1 MKILNRALGLAL
13 GLSIFTTSVYAEP
26 LDFGVFGGI
35 TEGRKL
41 PKTTE
46 QLLSTNKNT
55 KNDLKSTYKEMIFLT
70 GQPKEYTGNITVSS
84 KATNLTDK
92 GTYKVSYKVEN
103 GDTTPQGM
111 TIARNMEYNV
121 NYRKEEN
128 QTIKDYEVSKWT
140 ETITVDGKTYTI
152 DNKASKSSI
161 SIIEDKTPGVNYYKG
176 DVSHRAVYTSG
187 EEKITQDISG
197 VIYGYNSAWSSTET
211 QRLNCTISTK
221 DWQMEYQIRPS
232 VSVNKTLEYSK
243 NEPTA
248 ISFEGNYKEVMQNK
262 SGLNYNIYVL
272 PPQFTYTTP
281 TTGNVSIPSFNTF
294 EQLVAPDVSYLK
306 GHFAEE
312 DIKKMFSMQVLTGDP
327 KFYKPNEAIT
337 RGQFTQMLV
346 KAIKLPIED
355 NSKANN
361 KKAPVEIVFSD
372 VLPEREE
379 YPYIMAAYKA
389 GLAVGET
396 NGVFAIDEPIERQEA
411 IVILL
416 RALGLEHLGLDPT
429 PITPFVDDSYIAN
442 WAKREVYAA
451 NRIGI
456 ISGDADGKFNPK
468 SFISKA
474 EAAAIVNRLI
484 NYMRYDM
491 QVDYTENI
499 VNFAD

>member
-1 MKILNRALGLAL
+1 MKILNRTIAFVMGF
-13 GLSIFTTSVYAEP
+13 SIFTSNVYADP

-46 QLLSTNKNT
+46 QLLNTNKNT
-55 KNDLKSTYKEMIFLT
+55 KNELKSTYKETIFLT
-70 GQPKEYTGNITVSS
+70 GQPKEYNGNLTVSS
-84 KATNLTDK
+84 KANTTADK
-92 GTYKVSYKVEN
+92 GTYKVTYKVEN
-103 GDTTPQGM
+103 GDTTPEGM
-111 TIARNMEYNV
+111 TIDRNMEYTV
-121 NYRKEEN
+121 NYRNEDN
-128 QTIKDYEVSKWT
+128 QTIKDYEISKWT
-140 ETITVDGKTYTI
+140 EEITVDGKTYTI
-152 DNKASKSSI
+152 DSNQSKSSI
-161 SIIEDKTPGVNYYKG
+161 SIIEDKTPGVTYYKG

-187 EEKITQDISG
+187 EDKIIQDISG
-197 VIYGYNSAWSSTET
+197 VIYGYSSAWSSTET
-211 QRLNCTISTK
+211 QRLNCTIQTK
-221 DWQMEYQIRPS
+221 DWQMEYQVRPS

-262 SGLNYNIYVL
+262 SGLSYNIYVL
-272 PPQFTYTTP
+272 PTQFTYTTS

-294 EQLVAPDVSYLK
+294 EQLVAPDLSYLK

-312 DIKKMFSMQVLTGDP
+312 DIKKMFSMQILTGDP
-327 KFYKPNEAIT
+327 KFYNPSQAIT
-337 RGQFTQMLV
+337 RGQFTEMLV
-346 KAIKLPIED
+346 KAIKLPIEE
-355 NSKANN
+355 NTKSNN
-361 KKAPVEIVFSD
+361 KKNPVEIVFSD

-379 YPYIMAAYKA
+379 YPYITAAYKSGLVA
-389 GLAVGET
+389 GNTDGS
-396 NGVFAIDEPIERQEA
+396 FSIDEPIQRQEA

-429 PITPFVDDSYIAN
+429 PITPFVDDSYIDS

-451 NRIGI
+451 NRINI

-468 SFISKA
+468 LFISKA
-474 EAAAIVNRLI
+474 EAAAIINRLI

-499 VNFAD
+499 VNFPD

>member
-1 MKILNRALGLAL
+1 MKILNRAVAFIM
-13 GLSIFTTSVYAEP
+13 GLSIFTTSVYANP
-26 LDFGVFGGI
+26 LDFGIFGGI

-46 QLLSTNKNT
+46 QLLNTNKNT
-55 KNDLKSTYKEMIFLT
+55 KNDLKSTYKEIIFLL
-70 GQPKEYTGNITVSS
+70 GQPKEYNGNITVSS
-84 KATNLTDK
+84 KATELSDK
-92 GTYKVSYKVEN
+92 GSYKVSYKVQN
-103 GDTTPQGM
+103 GDTTPEGM
-111 TIARNMEYNV
+111 TIARTMDYNV
-121 NYRKEEN
+121 NYRQEEN
-128 QTIKDYEVSKWT
+128 QTIKDYEVSNWT

-152 DNKASKSSI
+152 DNKESKSSI
-161 SIIEDKTPGVNYYKG
+161 SIIEDKTPGVTYYKG
-176 DVSHRAVYTSG
+176 DISHRAVYTSG
-187 EEKITQDISG
+187 EEKVVQDISG

-211 QRLNCTISTK
+211 QRLNCTVSTK
-221 DWQMEYQIRPS
+221 NWQMEYQLRPS

-262 SGLNYNIYVL
+262 SGLSYNIYVL

-281 TTGNVSIPSFNTF
+281 TSGNVSVPSFNTF
-294 EQLVAPDVSYLK
+294 EQLVAPDISYLK

-312 DIKKMFSMQVLTGDP
+312 DIKKMFAMQVLTGEP
-327 KFYKPNEAIT
+327 KFYEPNEAIT

-346 KAIKLPIED
+346 KAIKLPID
-355 NSKANN
+355 NNTKSN
-361 KKAPVEIVFSD
+361 KKASVDVVFSD
-372 VLPEREE
+372 VLPERQK
-379 YPYIMAAYKA
+379 YPYIMAAYKS
-389 GLAVGET
+389 GLVVGKD
-396 NGVFAIDEPIERQEA
+396 NNNFAIDEPIERQEA

-429 PITPFVDDSYIAN
+429 PITSFTDDKYIDS

-456 ISGDADGKFNPK
+456 VSGDENGKFNPK
-468 SFISKA
+468 LFINKA
-474 EAAAIVNRLI
+474 EAAAIINRLI

>member
-1 MKILNRALGLAL
+1 MKLLNRLMALTI
-13 GLSIFTTSVYAEP
+13 GLSIFTTNVYGDP

-41 PKTTE
+41 PRTTE
-46 QLLSTNKNT
+46 QLLNSKKNT
-55 KNDLKSTYKEMIFLT
+55 KNELKSTYKEMIFLT
-70 GQPKEYTGNITVSS
+70 GEPKEYSGNITVSS
-84 KATNLTDK
+84 KATNLADK
-92 GTYKVSYKVEN
+92 GSYKVTYKVAN
-103 GDTTPQGM
+103 GDTTPKGM
-111 TIARNMEYNV
+111 TVNRNIEYNV

-128 QTIKDYEVSKWT
+128 QTIKDYDTSKWT
-140 ETITVDGKTYTI
+140 ETITIDGKTYTI
-152 DNKASKSSI
+152 DNKASKSSV
-161 SIIEDKTPGVNYYKG
+161 SIIEDKTPGVTYYKG
-176 DVSHRAVYTSG
+176 DISHRAVYTSG
-187 EEKITQDISG
+187 EDKITQDISG

-262 SGLNYNIYVL
+262 SGLSYNIYVL
-272 PPQFTYTTP
+272 PQQFTYKTP
-281 TTGNVSIPSFNTF
+281 TTGNISIPSFNTF

-312 DIKKMFSMQVLTGDP
+312 DIKKMFSMQILTGDP

-355 NSKANN
+355 NTTSNN
-361 KKAPVEIVFSD
+361 KKAPVDIAFSD
-372 VLPEREE
+372 VLPERKE

-389 GLAVGET
+389 GLVAGET
-396 NGVFAIDEPIERQEA
+396 NGSFSIDDPIERQEA

-429 PITPFVDDSYIAN
+429 PITPFVDDSNIAN

-456 ISGDADGKFNPK
+456 ISGDEDGKFKPK
-468 SFISKA
+468 SFINKA

-499 VNFAD
+499 VNFPD

>member
-1 MKILNRALGLAL
+1 MKILNRVLAISL
-13 GLSIFTTSVYAEP
+13 GLSIFTSSVYADP

-46 QLLSTNKNT
+46 QLLNTNKNT
-55 KNDLKSTYKEMIFLT
+55 KNDLKSTYKEIIFLT
-70 GQPKEYTGNITVSS
+70 GEPKEYNGNITVSS
-84 KATNLTDK
+84 KSANLQDK
-92 GTYKVSYKVEN
+92 GSYKVNYKVEN
-103 GDTTPQGM
+103 GDTTPEG
-111 TIARNMEYNV
+111 ISLSRNMEYNV

-128 QTIKDYEVSKWT
+128 QTIKDYEASKWA
-140 ETITVDGKTYTI
+140 ETITVNGKSYTV
-152 DNKASKSSI
+152 DKNASKSSI
-161 SIIEDKTPGVNYYKG
+161 SIIEDKMPGITYYKG
-176 DVSHRAVYTSG
+176 DISHRAVYTSDND
-187 EEKITQDISG
+187 KITQDVSG

-211 QRLNCTISTK
+211 QRLNVTLSTK

-262 SGLNYNIYVL
+262 SGLSYNIYVL
-272 PPQFTYTTP
+272 PSNFSNID
-281 TTGNVSIPSFNTF
+281 TTGNISIPSFNTF
-294 EQLVAPDVSYLK
+294 EQLVAPDISYLK

-312 DIKKMFSMQVLTGDP
+312 DIRKMFSMQILEGDP

-346 KAIKLPIED
+346 RAIKLPIDDKTKE
-355 NSKANN
+355 SN
-361 KKAPVEIVFSD
+361 KKAPVDIVFSD
-372 VLPEREE
+372 VFPDRKE
-379 YPYIMAAYKA
+379 YPYIMAAYRSGIVA
-389 GLAVGET
+389 GKT
-396 NGVFAIDEPIERQEA
+396 NGKFAIDDPIERQEA

-416 RALGLEHLGLDPT
+416 RSLGLEHLGLDPT

-442 WAKREVYAA
+442 WAKKEVYAA

-456 ISGDADGKFNPK
+456 IAGDADGKFKPK
-468 SFISKA
+468 LFISKA
-474 EAAAIVNRLI
+474 EASAIINRLI

-491 QVDYTENI
+491 EADYTENI
-499 VNFAD
+499 VNFPD

>member
-1 MKILNRALGLAL
+1 MKILNRAVAFIM
-13 GLSIFTTSVYAEP
+13 GLSIFTTSVYANP
-26 LDFGVFGGI
+26 LDFGIFGGI

-46 QLLSTNKNT
+46 QLLNTNKNT
-55 KNDLKSTYKEMIFLT
+55 KNDLKSTYKEIIFLS
-70 GQPKEYTGNITVSS
+70 GQPKEYNGNITVSS
-84 KATNLTDK
+84 KATELSDK
-92 GTYKVSYKVEN
+92 GSYKVSYKVQN
-103 GDTTPQGM
+103 GDTTPEGM
-111 TIARNMEYNV
+111 TITRTMDYNV
-121 NYRKEEN
+121 NYRQEEN
-128 QTIKDYEVSKWT
+128 QTIKDYEVSNWT

-152 DNKASKSSI
+152 DNKESKSSI
-161 SIIEDKTPGVNYYKG
+161 SIIEDKTPGVTYYKG
-176 DVSHRAVYTSG
+176 DISHRAVYTSG
-187 EEKITQDISG
+187 EEKVVQDISG

-211 QRLNCTISTK
+211 QRLNCTVSTK
-221 DWQMEYQIRPS
+221 DWQMEYQLRPS

-262 SGLNYNIYVL
+262 SGLSYNIYVL

-281 TTGNVSIPSFNTF
+281 TSGNVSVPSFNTF
-294 EQLVAPDVSYLK
+294 EQLVAPDISYLK

-312 DIKKMFSMQVLTGDP
+312 DIKKMFAMQVLTGEP

-346 KAIKLPIED
+346 KAIKLPID
-355 NSKANN
+355 SNTKSN
-361 KKAPVEIVFSD
+361 KKASVDVVFSD
-372 VLPEREE
+372 VLPERQE

-389 GLAVGET
+389 GLVVGKD
-396 NGVFAIDEPIERQEA
+396 NNNFAIDEPIERQEA

-429 PITPFVDDSYIAN
+429 PITSFTDDKYIDN

-456 ISGDADGKFNPK
+456 VSGDENGKFNPK
-468 SFISKA
+468 LFINKA
-474 EAAAIVNRLI
+474 EAAAIINRLI